1 MMQVAPVAQ
10 DESNDI
16 TGADQSGAAERD
28 DVFIQQR
35 SSAKIGALHRAVR
48 HLASGGMGHV
58 FVVEHIHLGAYAAV
72 KLPKPSS
79 QTACRVLEHEARL
92 LSRLQHP
99 HIVSV
104 LDFGQ
109 LDDGLPYMLME
120 YVNGLELDKWL
131 EERGPMPARRAV
143 GILKQLASAV
153 DYMHANDVVH
163 CDIKPANI
171 LFDPRAHDFVKLVDF
186 GIARRCSAQTPRRG
200 LIGTPA
206 YMAPEQAR
214 GADCGFSVDIY
225 GVAALALEMIT
236 GRPPYDCDSPQD
248 TLTKLLTEPPA
259 SPSSRGI
266 VQPGLDAVFALG
278 LHSDPKCRYQS
289 ASEFVEALE
298 SVLSAES
305 ARKAAIQSDAR
316 RGVGSHSSV
325 RARRSA
331 HAARRRAV
339 VRRRLQLRVRRLF
352 ANGFALLSILW
363 RGSTRMV

>member
-1 MMQVAPVAQ
+1 MQVASVASH
-10 DESNDI
+10 ESDPSAG
-16 TGADQSGAAERD
+16 TGESGVSERD
-28 DVFIQQR
+28 EAFIR
-35 SSAKIGALHRAVR
+35 ECSTARIGNLHRVVR

-99 HIVSV
+99 HVVSV
-104 LDFGQ
+104 LDYGQ

-131 EERGPMPARRAV
+131 QERGPMPPKRAV
-143 GILKQLASAV
+143 GILKQLASAI
-153 DYMHANDVVH
+153 DYMHVNDVVH

-186 GIARRCSAQTPRRG
+186 GIARRRSAQTARRG
-200 LIGTPA
+200 LVGTPA

-214 GADCGFSVDIY
+214 GDECGPSVDIY

-236 GRPPYDCDSPQD
+236 GQPPYDCDSPQD

-259 SPSSRGI
+259 SPSSRG
-266 VQPGLDAVFALG
+266 VVHPGLDAVFALG

-289 ASEFVEALE
+289 ASEFVDAIEGVLTSEAAQQARAA
-298 SVLSAES
+298 VRPS
-305 ARKAAIQSDAR
+305 ARR
-316 RGVGSHSSV
+316 VGSSNSTV
-325 RARRSA
+325 RARG
-331 HAARRRAV
+331 AARRRALS
-339 VRRRLQLRVRRLF
+339 RRRLQLRVRRMF
-352 ANGFALLSILW
+352 ATGFALLAVLF
-363 RGSTRMV
+363 RRPPHMV